1 MADQFPAH
9 MASSPAVQFVQRQG
23 WEWRGG
29 DGGQFQIET
38 CPFCKKAD
46 YKFYIAWM
54 NPEEG
59 TKDGLYFCHHGSCQ
73 KTGNLRTL
81 AEYVG
86 ERVAGVDSRSEW
98 AGKGDKKQDALPDV
112 AVCHAALLGDA
123 EALDYLENVRGF
135 TREVIEKYK
144 LGLKEK
150 IYFREAGE
158 VRALVIPYLVN
169 GNVIYT
175 KYRTLPPSPKDFVT
189 PSGWEA
195 PLYNGEI
202 LQPGLHEII
211 FVEGEADA
219 LSCLSNGVMNVVG
232 VPGAGMKKASWI
244 DALDKVAPEKIYIL
258 YDNDKAGAKGSQE
271 LASRIGIERV
281 WKLKLPQFTIY
292 DTTCDKCK
300 GTGLA
305 TTEDAG
311 TVIHAVCSCGRPGKD
326 VNEWF
331 RYGNGSLE
339 AFEKVKADAE
349 LFDVSGVTSSKDAL
363 EQLEDELNGKV
374 DLAPKYVSG
383 WPSLNALVGF
393 EDGDVID
400 ILAPEKIGKTTF
412 GMNLMD
418 HMCSAYGEDG
428 LIVCLEMTQARLAR
442 RWVAMVTGFE
452 DKMVQPNTEEAKDA
466 LIKLKEAVVVAR
478 ETQQNRGADLY
489 FAYPQGWQD
498 NPDSIF
504 KLIKDCIRRYG
515 VKWVMFDNL
524 QKFCDESLGKA
535 HGHRTIYLS
544 QLSKKFAS
552 IAKDH
557 RIKLIRI
564 LQPRQIEDGQMIQSR
579 HVDGSSQVLKDCDCM
594 MTLWR
599 SQLGVIKKSQWEQD
613 GFAETK
619 VSFDPKMKVAV
630 SLSRYSSGGECAL
643 WFDGARSQVKEYTKE
658 MSSGPKTE
666 FNTIIATEAPS
677 IPVQAAAP
685 IPVAQEAISI

>member
-1 MADQFPAH
+1 MSQAIPES
-9 MASSPAVQFVQRQG
+9 MKSSPAVQFVTRQG
-23 WEWRGG
+23 WSWQGG

-38 CPFCKKAD
+38 CPFCKKGD

-59 TKDGLYFCHHGSCQ
+59 TKDGLYFCHHGSCN

-81 AEYVG
+81 AEHVG

-98 AGKGDKKQDALPDV
+98 AGKEKKQDALPDV

-123 EALDYLENVRGF
+123 DALDYLLNVRGF
-135 TREVIEKYK
+135 SREVVEKYK

-150 IYFREAGE
+150 VYFREAGE

-202 LQPGLHEII
+202 LQPGMHEII

-219 LSCLSNGVMNVVG
+219 LSCLSNGVTNVVG

-244 DALDKVAPEKIYIL
+244 ETLDKIAPEKIYIL
-258 YDNDKAGAKGSQE
+258 YDTDRAGQKGSQE
-271 LASRIGIERV
+271 LASRIGIEKV
-281 WKLKLPQFTIY
+281 WKLKLPPFTVT
-292 DTTCDKCK
+292 DDA
-300 GTGLA
+300 TG
-305 TTEDAG
+305 EE
-311 TVIHAVCSCGRPGKD
+311 RPGKD

-331 RYGNGSLE
+331 TKGGGTLE
-339 AFEKVKADAE
+339 AFAQVKADAE
-349 LFDVSGVTSSKDAL
+349 LFDVTGVTSSKDAL
-363 EQLEDELNGKV
+363 EQLEDELNGKT
-374 DLAPKYVSG
+374 DLAPKYVTQ

-412 GMNLMD
+412 GMNLID

-442 RWVAMVTGFE
+442 KWVAMVTGFE
-452 DKMVQPNTEEAKDA
+452 DKMVQPGTEEAVKA
-466 LIKLKEAVVVAR
+466 LVDLKIAVGQAR
-478 ETQQNRGADLY
+478 DVQKARNADLY
-489 FAYPQGWQD
+489 FAYPQGWQE

-524 QKFCDESLGKA
+524 QKFCDELKSTNQSN
-535 HGHRTIYLS
+535 RTITLS
-544 QLSKKFAS
+544 QMSKRFAS
-552 IAKDH
+552 LAKDH
-557 RIKLIRI
+557 RIKLVRI
-564 LQPRQIEDGQMIQSR
+564 LQPRQIEEGGMIQHK
-579 HVDGSSQVLKDCDCM
+579 HVDGSSQVLKDCDCL
-594 MTLWR
+594 MTAWR
-599 SQLGVIKKSQWEQD
+599 SQLGVVKKSQWEQD
-613 GFAETK
+613 GAADTK
-619 VSFDPKMKVAV
+619 QSFDPKMKVAV

-643 WFDGARSQVKEYTKE
+643 WFDGARSQVKEFDNVHLT
-658 MSSGPKTE
+658 KTE
-666 FNTIIATEAPS
+666 FNTIIATETEAQPAQS
-677 IPVQAAAP
+677 PV
-685 IPVAQEAISI
+685 PVAQEAITI

>member
-9 MASSPAVQFVQRQG
+9 MLPSPAVQFVQRQG
-23 WEWRGG
+23 WNWQGG
-29 DGGQFQIET
+29 DGGNFQVET

-59 TKDGLYFCHHGSCQ
+59 TRDGLYFCHHGSCQ

-81 AEYVG
+81 AEHVG
-86 ERVAGVDSRSEW
+86 ERIAGVDSRSEW
-98 AGKGDKKQDALPDV
+98 AGKEKKQDALPDV
-112 AVCHAALLGDA
+112 AVCHAALLNDA
-123 EALDYLENVRGF
+123 DALDYLLNVRGF
-135 TREVIEKYK
+135 SREVIEKYK

-150 IYFREAGE
+150 VYFREAGE

-219 LSCLSNGVMNVVG
+219 LSCLSNGVANVVG
-232 VPGAGMKKASWI
+232 VPGASMKKATWI
-244 DALDKVAPEKIYIL
+244 EALDKVAPEKIYIL
-258 YDNDKAGAKGSQE
+258 YDNDKAGMKGAQE

-281 WKLKLPQFTIY
+281 WRLKLPAFTVV
-292 DTTCDKCK
+292 DDAT
-300 GTGLA
+300 GT
-305 TTEDAG
+305 E
-311 TVIHAVCSCGRPGKD
+311 RPGKD

-331 RYGNGSLE
+331 TKGGGTLE
-339 AFEKVKADAE
+339 VFEQIKADAE
-349 LFDVSGVTSSKDAL
+349 LFDVTGVTSSKDAL
-363 EQLEDELNGKV
+363 EQLEDELNGKT

-412 GMNLMD
+412 GMNLLD
-418 HMCSAYGEDG
+418 HMCQAYGEDG

-442 RWVAMVTGFE
+442 KWVAMVTGFE
-452 DKMVQPNTEEAKDA
+452 DKMVQPNTEEAVEA
-466 LIKLKEAVVVAR
+466 LAKLKEAVIVAR
-478 ETQQNRGADLY
+478 DKQRERGADLY

-498 NPDSIF
+498 NPDSIY

-535 HGHRTIYLS
+535 HSHRTIYLS
-544 QLSKKFAS
+544 QISKKFAS

-599 SQLGVIKKSQWEQD
+599 SQLGVVKKSQWEQE
-613 GFAETK
+613 GIAETK

-643 WFDGARSQVKEYTKE
+643 WFDGARSQVKEYE
-658 MSSGPKTE
+658 KTALVKHE
-666 FNTIIATEAPS
+666 FNNLIATETEAQPAQV
-677 IPVQAAAP
+677 PV
-685 IPVAQEAISI
+685 PVAQEAISI

>member
-1 MADQFPAH
+1 MADQFPAQ

-23 WEWRGG
+23 WEWKGG

-38 CPFCKKAD
+38 CPFCKKGEF
-46 YKFYIAWM
+46 KFYISWM

-59 TKDGLYFCHHGSCQ
+59 TRDGLYFCHHGSCQ

-81 AEYVG
+81 AEHVG
-86 ERVAGVDSRSEW
+86 ERIAGVDSRSEW
-98 AGKGDKKQDALPDV
+98 AGKEKKQDALPDV

-123 EALDYLENVRGF
+123 DALDYLLNVRGF
-135 TREVIEKYK
+135 SREVIEKYK

-150 IYFREAGE
+150 VYFREAGE

-189 PSGWEA
+189 PSGYEA

-219 LSCLSNGVMNVVG
+219 LSCLSNGVTNVVG

-244 DALDKVAPEKIYIL
+244 EALDKIAPEKIYIL
-258 YDNDKAGAKGSQE
+258 YDTDRAGQKGSQE
-271 LASRIGIERV
+271 LASRIGIEKV
-281 WKLKLPQFTIY
+281 WKLKLPPFTVT
-292 DTTCDKCK
+292 DDA
-300 GTGLA
+300 TG
-305 TTEDAG
+305 EE
-311 TVIHAVCSCGRPGKD
+311 RPGKD

-331 RYGNGSLE
+331 TKGGGTLE
-339 AFEKVKADAE
+339 AFAQVKADAE
-349 LFDVSGVTSSKDAL
+349 LFDVTGVTSSKDAL
-363 EQLEDELNGKV
+363 EQLEDELNGKA

-383 WPSLNALVGF
+383 WPDLNALVGF

-412 GMNLMD
+412 GMNLID
-418 HMCSAYGEDG
+418 HMCSTYGEDG
-428 LIVCLEMTQARLAR
+428 LVVCLEMTQARLAR
-442 RWVAMVTGFE
+442 KWVAMITGFE
-452 DKMVQPNTEEAKDA
+452 DKMVQPGTEEAVTA
-466 LIKLKEAVVVAR
+466 LANLKVAVGQAKEVQQTR
-478 ETQQNRGADLY
+478 EADLY
-489 FAYPQGWQD
+489 FAYPQGWQE
-498 NPDSIF
+498 NPDAIF

-524 QKFCDESLGKA
+524 QKFCDEMKSTNQSN
-535 HGHRTIYLS
+535 RTITLS
-544 QLSKKFAS
+544 QLSKRFAS
-552 IAKDH
+552 LAKDH

-564 LQPRQIEDGQMIQSR
+564 LQPRQIEEGGMIQSK
-579 HVDGSSQVLKDCDCM
+579 HVDGSSQVLKDCDCL

-599 SQLGVIKKSQWEQD
+599 SQLGVVKKSQWEQEGTAD
-613 GFAETK
+613 TK
-619 VSFDPKMKVAV
+619 QSFDPKMKVAV

-643 WFDGARSQVKEYTKE
+643 WFDGARSQVKVFE
-658 MSSGPKTE
+658 KTAMIKQE
-666 FNTIIATEAPS
+666 FNSIIATETEAQPAQAP
-677 IPVQAAAP
+677 V
-685 IPVAQEAISI
+685 PVAQEAITI